1 MIDHAEVRRLA
12 DVMSPKA
19 IAKKLD
25 CSAGYVRLIIRGEIE
40 KGEGRLS
47 RKVPKS
53 LRGKSTVGMP
63 AFDSPAI
70 VGGRTIYAGTVAS
83 AADPERTV
91 VKSAYNSAKIGN
103 EVQKGKWRG
112 FSIFTVTLEERATCP
127 TYCKHWRSCVVP
139 GTRVLTAALEWKPI
153 ETLAIGEHI
162 FGFDEQPD
170 PGTRRRSSRVSIVKQ
185 MGRTTKSCLKITTD
199 KGEIVASDD
208 HLWLARPGKRSA
220 AIDPDF
226 SYQWRRSDSL
236 AIGDAIQY
244 LTKPWDEDRSYEAG
258 RIRGFVEGEGCL
270 STWGNGDFSR
280 SEVSWAQLPG
290 RLIEE
295 INEIAEMKGFALSK
309 RRAISGAR
317 NGEVTQTA
325 IAGGWR
331 EALRF
336 IGTFRPTRL
345 IDKVEALIDGRTISG
360 RGSEPARVLAI
371 EPVGEQEVVEI
382 ETSTATL
389 ITEGFFSHN
398 CFGNNMHQAERFI
411 HGGAL
416 ERRIAAEVA
425 ALGRKHP
432 NGFAVRL
439 HVLGDF
445 YSVEYV
451 DLWARLLDQV
461 PALHVFGFSAR
472 WRYESDPIAKAL
484 IDLVLKRWDRFA
496 IRFSNAPVDECSTV
510 SIEHPLQAPSDAIV
524 CPQQLGKTQAC
535 ATCALCW
542 QSKRRIAFIQH

>member
-12 DVMSPKA
+12 DVEDMSPKA
-19 IAKKLD
+19 IAKQLN

-127 TYCKHWRSCVVP
+127 TYCKHWRSC
-139 GTRVLTAALEWKPI
+139 
-153 ETLAIGEHI
+153 
-162 FGFDEQPD
+162 
-170 PGTRRRSSRVSIVKQ
+170 
-185 MGRTTKSCLKITTD
+185 
-199 KGEIVASDD
+199 
-208 HLWLARPGKRSA
+208 
-220 AIDPDF
+220 
-226 SYQWRRSDSL
+226 
-236 AIGDAIQY
+236 
-244 LTKPWDEDRSYEAG
+244 
-258 RIRGFVEGEGCL
+258 
-270 STWGNGDFSR
+270 
-280 SEVSWAQLPG
+280 
-290 RLIEE
+290 
-295 INEIAEMKGFALSK
+295 
-309 RRAISGAR
+309 
-317 NGEVTQTA
+317 
-325 IAGGWR
+325 
-331 EALRF
+331 
-336 IGTFRPTRL
+336 
-345 IDKVEALIDGRTISG
+345 
-360 RGSEPARVLAI
+360 
-371 EPVGEQEVVEI
+371 
-382 ETSTATL
+382 
-389 ITEGFFSHN
+389 
-398 CFGNNMHQAERFI
+398 FGNNMHQAERFI

-484 IDLVLKRWDRFA
+484 VDLVLKRWDRFA